1 MTEQKT
7 CEELINSRLIGT
19 LENLLPDWDD
29 MSDEDIQSWASDLD
43 IDPADHSSDDLI
55 DALRERHRDRELEDV
70 LSVDK
75 VMKYTVLLSWGG
87 PSDGFD
93 FEFTGDELTGCYYWY
108 KDWFDGAR
116 RPVPM
121 DQAEQLVNLY
131 CVGPEFE

>member
-55 DALRERHRDRELEDV
+55 DALREQ
-70 LSVDK
+70 
-75 VMKYTVLLSWGG
+75 G
-87 PSDGFD
+87 P
-93 FEFTGDELTGCYYWY
+93 
-108 KDWFDGAR
+108 
-116 RPVPM
+116 
-121 DQAEQLVNLY
+121 
-131 CVGPEFE
+131 

>member
-1 MTEQKT
+1 
-7 CEELINSRLIGT
+7 
-19 LENLLPDWDD
+19 
-29 MSDEDIQSWASDLD
+29 MSDEDVQSWASSLGV
-43 IDPADHSSDDLI
+43 DPADHSPDDLI
-55 DALRERHRDRELEDV
+55 DVLRERHRDRELEDV

-116 RPVPM
+116 RAVPM
-121 DQAEQLVNLY
+121 DKAEQLINLY